1 MPLEKL
7 SYTYFTPPEMEV
19 NYLSKHIRG
28 FNKTRLNNVYDV
40 IFEKSNY
47 QSVLVDSIS
56 EKIED
61 HNLTYFDDQLKGKQ
75 FDDCFNV
82 YLNKNQKFS
91 LVDQV
96 WYELSENY
104 LGSINQIDFVP
115 YDAPFSKDMIH
126 SWKSMISMILHRL
139 RSPLTGV
146 TGYLDLLPSNVKD
159 EKTLEKINT
168 IGLGIDKL
176 TGLLEEIEELVKIE
190 EKINTDN
197 EVIDLESATY
207 HLLEKFDELKDLN
220 ISIVNNQSDA
230 VNTFRKNEL
239 NIIIQTLLENCAIHS
254 DTSEEIKIEI
264 RNNSILFSNKIPK
277 DDNLLELDDILQPF
291 KSSKADRMGLGLTL
305 ATILCQSL
313 NGILVHSYNSNK
325 SEFSIML
332 CLP

>member
-7 SYTYFTPPEMEV
+7 SYTYFSAPEMEA

-61 HNLTYFDDQLKGKQ
+61 HNLIYFDDQLKGKQ
-75 FDDCFNV
+75 FDDCFKV

-91 LVDQV
+91 LIDQV

-104 LGSINQIDFVP
+104 LGSINQIDFIP
-115 YDAPFSKDMIH
+115 YEAPFSKDMLY

-146 TGYLDLLPSNVKD
+146 TGYLDLLPSNVND

-239 NIIIQTLLENCAIHS
+239 NIIIQILLENCAIHS
-254 DTSEEIKIEI
+254 DFSEEIKIEI
-264 RNNSILFSNKIPK
+264 RNNSILFSNKIPE
-277 DDNLLELDDILQPF
+277 DDNLLKLENILQPF

-305 ATILCQSL
+305 ATVLCQSL